1 MPDPGYL
8 GLVRF
13 GAGTGCPCSNVTGAW
28 RVVRAVKIQQGWPYY
43 LEDGALNACLTLSPY
58 GPDLTGYGSTR
69 AMDRWSGLSTGSP
82 LTTRSEDFDWVAAG
96 ARALDSVGGA
106 GGTLLLTDPY
116 TFGQLQAD
124 CATILDS
131 PEAHPIGLA
140 EQAMHVARVA
150 ETASSAAVTAP
161 YTVSGYSDEWAP
173 ARHFAGEP
181 QCLTYAPA
189 LVPGPVDG
197 RIVVAIEAGANH
209 TGSNTQFDL
218 SSTYKRGR
226 SCVRERLWIG
236 RRGFYS
242 VTRSVRRAVWF
253 GAEEVL
259 ASSPTEY
266 FYNQSGWL
274 VVDSGAFDDAWES
287 AATTAEIRQYAVV
300 RIGAVP
306 PAGVGYTTI
315 SGPGG
320 GGSSC

>member
-1 MPDPGYL
+1 MPDPVHL

-28 RVVRAVKIQQGWPYY
+28 RVVQAVKIQQGWPYY

-96 ARALDSVGGA
+96 ARAIDSVGGA
-106 GGTLLLTDPY
+106 GGALLLTDPY

-124 CATILDS
+124 CATVLDS
-131 PEAHPIGLA
+131 PDAHPIGLA
-140 EQAMHVARVA
+140 ERTFHVARVA
-150 ETASSAAVTAP
+150 ETGTSSQVTAP
-161 YTVSGYSDEWAP
+161 ITAAGYLDVWAP
-173 ARHFAGEP
+173 PGHFVGEP
-181 QCLTYAPA
+181 QCETYNPA
-189 LVPGPVDG
+189 LIPGPVDG
-197 RIVVAIEAGANH
+197 RIVVAS
-209 TGSNTQFDL
+209 GSDPRFSGSSTQFDL
-218 SSTYKRGR
+218 ITTYKRGR

-236 RRGFYS
+236 MRGYFS
-242 VTRSVRRAVWF
+242 VTRSVRRGTWF
-253 GAEEVL
+253 SGEEVL
-259 ASSPTEY
+259 ASSPKEY
-266 FYNQSGWL
+266 FFNQAGWL

-287 AATTAEIRQYAVV
+287 AATVFEIRQYAAV
-300 RIGAVP
+300 RIGDVP

-320 GGSSC
+320 GGATC